1 MEFDNNLDENSA
13 KEQTMG
19 IVVQKDVKALS
30 APWAVEA
37 PDKRNSFACEF
48 PPDEIGC
55 LADDDFPTG
64 AKYSDRAA
72 FDKDGY
78 ACLPW
83 HQSGSNEFL
92 DWTHNYC
99 RNPEAE
105 AGHPYCYIQDPE
117 LQVLSMDYL
126 KEQIATHKQRHIL
139 GES

>member
-37 PDKRNSFACEF
+37 PDKRNSFVCEF
-48 PPDEIGC
+48 PQDDIGC
-55 LADDDFPTG
+55 LADDDIDG
-64 AKYSDRAA
+64 AKYSGRAA
-72 FDKDGY
+72 FDIEGN

-92 DWTHNYC
+92 DWNHNYC

-105 AGHPYCYIQDPE
+105 AELPYCYIQD
-117 LQVLSMDYL
+117 LNQVLSIDYL
-126 KEQIATHKQRHIL
+126 KDR
-139 GES
+139 